1 MSFTADIVIRGAD
14 GQPLAI
20 VELKNRKGLTS
31 EVGVDLRRELTA
43 DQGLG
48 ARAPFFVLL
57 SQEVGF
63 LWQGPL
69 AESSDQPMWTFS
81 MAELIGD
88 YLDPT
93 GVERGTW
100 LWPDAFRLVVLQ
112 WLYDLI
118 DGKRDEASEPERT
131 LAESGLLAALWG
143 AHIMEG
149 VPV

>member
-14 GQPLAI
+14 GLPLVV
-20 VELKNRKGLTS
+20 VELENRKGLTS
-31 EVGVDLRRELTA
+31 KVGADLRRELIA
-43 DQGLG
+43 DRGLG
-48 ARAPFFVLL
+48 ARASFLLVL
-57 SQEVGF
+57 SQEMGF
-63 LWQGPL
+63 LWAGPL
-69 AESSDQPMWTFS
+69 ADASDEATWTFS

-118 DGKRDEASEPERT
+118 DGKRDEANEPERT

-143 AHIMEG
+143 AHITEG